1 MYTIKI
7 VLDLSFT
14 IYQEKAYREI
24 AVVAWPAPTNQNNG
38 GGQSV
43 QEKRSSSRV
52 EKKEQLAKVEKML
65 GSYKLAE
72 EKGDQ
77 SILRYSIL
85 LDSENS
91 Y

>member
-1 MYTIKI
+1 M
-7 VLDLSFT
+7 SF
-14 IYQEKAYREI
+14 IYQDKKKAYREI
-24 AVVAWPAPTNQNNG
+24 AIVAWPAPTNQNNG
-38 GGQSV
+38 GSQSV

-85 LDSENS
+85 FDS
-91 Y
+91 

>member
-1 MYTIKI
+1 MAWALSIK
-7 VLDLSFT
+7 
-14 IYQEKAYREI
+14 QKAYREI
-24 AVVAWPAPTNQNNG
+24 AIVAWPAPTNQNNG
-38 GGQSV
+38 GSQSV

-85 LDSENS
+85 FDS
-91 Y
+91 